1 MNENEVVIV
10 TVDGP
15 SGAGKGTLCRLLAE
29 SLGFHLL
36 DSGALYRLV
45 ALAVEKRGL
54 PLTEKEAIVELTR
67 QLDVVFSIRDEALC
81 IQLEGEDV
89 TAAIRTESIS
99 KLASEVAA
107 MPPVREALLERQRDF
122 AQPPGLVADG
132 RDMGT
137 TVFPGAQYKI
147 FLTASAEARAER
159 RYLQLQQAGVQV
171 DKQTLIEDI
180 RERDFRDQ
188 SRSVSP
194 LKPAPDAH
202 IIDSTLLTIS
212 EVLSRM
218 LGLITPPE
226 SEKKP

>member
-15 SGAGKGTLCRLLAE
+15 SGAGKGTLCRLLAG

-45 ALAVEKRGL
+45 ALAVDKRGL

-159 RYLQLQQAGVQV
+159 RYLQLQQAGVKV

-218 LGLITPPE
+218 LGLITPPG
-226 SEKKP
+226 SERKP